1 MMAGEHI
8 GSALRRL
15 AATGGYSLAFP
26 AVVSSAGVA
35 GIMPIGHKFPTVR
48 STEMTLNASGDC
60 DATTI
65 RRLLF
70 AAPGPLTPPSA
81 SALSED
87 CPYGLTWQVRN
98 AYTLGDALA
107 EAERMQPD
115 LLVVDLSLPPSNGEA
130 ASAVSAPLSAL
141 QALIEAAPAAAAVAL
156 IPDSIDQL
164 GLARQ
169 AFMAGAQDVLT
180 RSEAKQTSLIIRAL
194 RTATE
199 RKIANAVTQR
209 MRDDYVRLVDNAPVG
224 IFRTTPGGRYLTANR
239 ALAEMYG
246 YERPENLI
254 EFLTDIGNQLYVD
267 SGRRAEFARTLAFS
281 GRLDG
286 FESEV
291 RRRDGSVIWISES
304 ARVVCDDAGTPLF
317 YEGFV
322 RNITP
327 RKVAEEK
334 LKRVH
339 DNLET
344 TIAER
349 TRQLRQEITER
360 RFAEDS
366 MRQAKEQAE
375 AAAQTRSRFLANMS
389 HELRTPL
396 NAIIGFSQLMEMDAE
411 GPSHPEIMAENA
423 NHIRKAGEHLLAL
436 INDLLDTAKIDAG
449 QFDLAEDEVDLAS
462 LAYDV
467 CTMVQGR
474 AEINGCKV
482 VTDVPGSLPQLRADR
497 RRLFQILLNLAGNAV
512 KFTPEGGT
520 VTLFAR
526 LAGEGGLDVM
536 VTDTG
541 IGMAPEDI
549 PRALSEFGQ
558 VGDPVRRNGDGT
570 GLGLP
575 LAKKLTEL
583 HGGVFTITSQPGQGT
598 QIHLCFP
605 PERTID
611 HP

>member
-1 MMAGEHI
+1 MVAGEPV
-8 GSALRRL
+8 GSAVRRFV
-15 AATGGYSLAFP
+15 ANGS
-26 AVVSSAGVA
+26 VSFA
-35 GIMPIGHKFPTVR
+35 FPTVAAEAGVLGFMTIGHR
-48 STEMTLNASGDC
+48 FPTVPRAGSTAAPTGER
-60 DATTI
+60 DAATI

-70 AAPGPLTPPSA
+70 AAPGPLAPPSA
-81 SALSED
+81 DALSDD

-98 AYTLGDALA
+98 AYTLDDALA
-107 EAERMQPD
+107 VAGRMQPD
-115 LLVVDLSLPPSNGEA
+115 LLVIDLGLPPSSAEA
-130 ASAVSAPLSAL
+130 APTLAAPLHAL
-141 QALIEAAPAAAAVAL
+141 QALIEAAPNAAAVAL
-156 IPDSIDQL
+156 IPDSANQL

-180 RSEAKQTSLIIRAL
+180 RSEAKQTPLIIRAL

-199 RKIANAVTQR
+199 RRIASAVTQR
-209 MRDDYVRLVDNAPVG
+209 MRDDYVRLVDNAPIG

-246 YERPENLI
+246 YERPEALI

-267 SGRRAEFARTLAFS
+267 SNRRAEFARTLAFG

-304 ARVVCDDAGTPLF
+304 ARVVSDDAGTPLF

-339 DNLET
+339 DNLEI

-375 AAAQTRSRFLANMS
+375 AAAQTKSRFLANMS

-396 NAIIGFSQLMEMDAE
+396 NAIIGFSQLLEADAARA
-411 GPSHPEIMAENA
+411 PRPDITAENA
-423 NHIRKAGEHLLAL
+423 SHIRKAGAHLLSL

-449 QFDLAEDEVDLAS
+449 QFDLVEDEVDLAS

-467 CTMVQGR
+467 CTFVQGR
-474 AEINGCKV
+474 AEIAGCALV
-482 VTDVPGSLPQLRADR
+482 VDVPAALPQMRGDR
-497 RRLFQILLNLAGNAV
+497 RRLFQILLNLAGNSV
-512 KFTPEGGT
+512 KFTPAGGT

-526 LAGEGGLDVM
+526 LAGDGGLDVA

-541 IGMAPEDI
+541 VGMAPEDI

-558 VGDPVRRNGDGT
+558 IGDPIRRDRDGT

-583 HGGVFTITSQPGQGT
+583 HGGTFAIDSQPGKGT
-598 QIHLCFP
+598 KIRLGFP
-605 PERTID
+605 PERTI
-611 HP
+611 PNA